1 MSWQI
6 PDIAKYLIT
15 TPSSLVVILILYEFL
30 VRRINLL
37 RFLFGI
43 QPRPHSMPADARTP
57 ARVGRTWR

>member
-43 QPRPHSMPADARTP
+43 QPRPRSMPADARTP